1 MAIKKDHSK
10 ILGVDFDPNKEMVVD
25 VKPDGDASGKYKG
38 QDMDYNTYVDELE
51 ERADRNA
58 RGKSITSK
66 SIGTFS
72 GFGEGTLNKTIK
84 DKLKHSK

>member
-1 MAIKKDHSK
+1 MQ
-10 ILGVDFDPNKEMVVD
+10 VD
-25 VKPDGDASGKYKG
+25 VKPDGDCKVKYKG
-38 QDMDYNTYVDELE
+38 SDMDYNTYVDELE